1 MKNVSVIPHSISEQA
16 DSRSCNRLSTIL
28 CYFSNDVLS
37 EFDNGSII
45 QACGAWIIKSHE
57 SGADGFFQPFRAFR
71 EQVFPDF
78 WKTMELFITSVE
90 LHVMAVA
97 TLLSTLQILWY

>member
-37 EFDNGSII
+37 EFDNG
-45 QACGAWIIKSHE
+45 
-57 SGADGFFQPFRAFR
+57 
-71 EQVFPDF
+71 
-78 WKTMELFITSVE
+78 
-90 LHVMAVA
+90 
-97 TLLSTLQILWY
+97 